1 MLATRQRKVKV
12 LYQSQAIANNTSP
25 TTTVLDTKGFD
36 QVAIDVFLGATDI
49 ALTALKV
56 QECDTSGGSYTD
68 ITGTRVGTDN
78 DETGTATTL
87 PSATDDN
94 KVYSFEIDTRGRKRF
109 LKVVFTIGNGSTGAF
124 VVAVAS
130 LFRGHDTPR
139 TAADAGDAIRMS
151 V

>member
-1 MLATRQRKVKV
+1 MRHLGRLLHGHHRDARRDGQRRNGDGDD
-12 LYQSQAIANNTSP
+12 A
-25 TTTVLDTKGFD
+25 
-36 QVAIDVFLGATDI
+36 
-49 ALTALKV
+49 
-56 QECDTSGGSYTD
+56 
-68 ITGTRVGTDN
+68 
-78 DETGTATTL
+78 
-87 PSATDDN
+87 DDN